1 MTGSIRLIGTIGFFV
16 LLASISNAA
25 GLPAFVQEEEGFNGT
40 WMRNPDESDD
50 PDEAT
55 RAAAEEI
62 FNKATKGGRGIFTE
76 DIQQIQKQLQSS
88 IASFVQFADTLIIDD
103 EGKEFLV
110 DDGVGRVRIFYLD
123 GKKHNRQ
130 SPDGAKFETLSTRQ
144 GNRIIVDQKI
154 KGGGRIV
161 ETYALSEEGDRLIL
175 TVRLEA
181 KRLKEPMTI
190 RNVYDREI

>member
-1 MTGSIRLIGTIGFFV
+1 MRLIGTIGFFA
-16 LLASISNAA
+16 LLANISSVAV
-25 GLPAFVQEEEGFNGT
+25 LPAFAQEEEGLNGT
-40 WMRNPDESDD
+40 WMRNPDDSDD
-50 PDEAT
+50 PEEAT

-88 IASFVQFADTLIIDD
+88 IASFVQFAETLEIED
-103 EGKEFLV
+103 EGKELLV
-110 DDGVGRVRIFYLD
+110 DDGVGRMRIFYFD

-154 KGGGRIV
+154 KGGGRVV
-161 ETYALSEEGDRLIL
+161 ETYTLSEEGDRLIL

-181 KRLKEPMTI
+181 KRLKNPLML
-190 RNVYDREI
+190 RNVYDREL